1 MIEDNPD
8 PITVPQEIRRRA
20 FLAAEDALDGV
31 LREAGYFLDLF
42 GRLEM
47 IELALADAAASLG
60 VDDPEPPVN

>member
-1 MIEDNPD
+1 MMTDNPD

-31 LREAGYFLDLF
+31 LREAGYYLDLF

-47 IELALADAAASLG
+47 IELGLADAAASLG
-60 VDDPEPPVN
+60 VDGPDPVVN